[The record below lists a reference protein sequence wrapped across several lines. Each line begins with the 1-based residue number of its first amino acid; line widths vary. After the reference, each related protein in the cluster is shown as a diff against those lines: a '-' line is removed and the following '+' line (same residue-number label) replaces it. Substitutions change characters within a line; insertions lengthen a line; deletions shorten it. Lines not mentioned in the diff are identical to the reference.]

1 MAFLRWNARSG
12 IAFLPDPAMT
22 GSSDFQADAARHA
35 VPSTRRSQ
43 LAVASLFGA
52 LGFSYG
58 TWTSRLPAIKAN
70 LGLSTSQVSVVL
82 LFAALGAIFSF
93 PVTAAALHKLG
104 SRGASLLAGVLLAV
118 GLVALGLAPTWM
130 VACGVMCVYG
140 VLASTLDV
148 AMNAQG
154 VEVER
159 ATSQAV
165 MSRLHAVFSLGTMT
179 GALFAWAILH
189 VTASVPL
196 HFAIAALVVLA
207 ATWLPRGGLIAD
219 AKPIEGGTRSFAL
232 PRGAALLIGAMAFL
246 GMIVEGSMVDW
257 STLYL
262 TQRAN
267 ASQLVATWGIFS
279 LQGAMLV
286 TRWFGDRARVRWGA
300 RRLLF
305 GGSMLACVSLAAALA
320 IGGVGPALV
329 GFALFGIGVATVSPC
344 VYAAGAREG
353 GVALAAVMTLG
364 SLGFLVGPL
373 VIGAVSQAANLTW
386 GMAVV
391 AAAALVLA
399 FLSRR
404 VRWD

>member
-1 MAFLRWNARSG
+1 MS
-12 IAFLPDPAMT
+12 
-22 GSSDFQADAARHA
+22 GSSAFDSDAARV
-35 VPSTRRSQ
+35 VPSVLGSQ

-82 LFAALGAIFSF
+82 LFAALGSIFSF

-104 SRGASLLAGVLLAV
+104 SRGASLWSGGLLAI
-118 GLVALGLAPTWM
+118 GLVAFGLAPTWA
-130 VACGVMCVYG
+130 VACAVMCLYG
-140 VLASTLDV
+140 VLASTMDV

-159 ATSQAV
+159 ATAVPV
-165 MSRLHAVFSLGTMT
+165 MSRLHAVFSLGTMA
-179 GALFAWAILH
+179 GAFFAST
-189 VTASVPL
+189 VTTFTTSVPL
-196 HFAIAALVVLA
+196 HFVVAAAIVLA
-207 ATWLPRGGLIAD
+207 AVMLPRAGLIAD
-219 AKPIEGGTRSFAL
+219 AKAVDPGTRSFAL

-246 GMIVEGSMVDW
+246 GMIAEGSMVDW

-262 TQRAN
+262 KERAG
-267 ASQLVATWGIFS
+267 ASQQVAPLGIAS

-305 GGSMLACVSLAAALA
+305 GGSLLAGLSLVAALL
-320 IGGVGPALV
+320 IGGIAPALV
-329 GFALFGIGVATVSPC
+329 GFGLFGIGVATVSPC

-373 VIGAVSQAANLTW
+373 VIGAVAQATNLSW

-391 AAAALVLA
+391 AAAAIALA
-399 FLSRR
+399 MLSRR

>member
-1 MAFLRWNARSG
+1 
-12 IAFLPDPAMT
+12 MT
-22 GSSDFQADAARHA
+22 GSSALDLDATRVAA
-35 VPSTRRSQ
+35 ATRRSQ
-43 LAVASLFGA
+43 LAVGSLFGA

-104 SRGASLLAGVLLAV
+104 SRGASLLSGVLLAF
-118 GLVALGLAPTWM
+118 GLVAFGLAPNWPL
-130 VACGVMCVYG
+130 ACIVMCLYG
-140 VLASTLDV
+140 VLASTMDV

-159 ATSQAV
+159 ATAQPV
-165 MSRLHAVFSLGTMT
+165 MSRLHALFSLGTMA
-179 GALFAWAILH
+179 GAFFASGVTS

-196 HFAIAALVVLA
+196 HFMVAAAIVLA
-207 ATWLPRGGLIAD
+207 AVLLPRAGLIAD
-219 AKPIEGGTRSFAL
+219 AKPIDGGTRSFAL

-267 ASQLVATWGIFS
+267 ATQQVAPLGIVS

-286 TRWFGDRARVRWGA
+286 TRWFGDMARTRWGA
-300 RRLLF
+300 RKLLF
-305 GGSMLACVSLAAALA
+305 GGSLLAGLSLTAALL
-320 IGGVGPALV
+320 IGGVVPALV
-329 GFALFGIGVATVSPC
+329 AFALFGIGVATVSPC

-373 VIGAVSQAANLTW
+373 VIGAVAQATNLTW
-386 GMAVV
+386 GMGVV
-391 AAAALVLA
+391 AAAAFALA
-399 FLSRR
+399 LMSRR
-404 VRWD
+404 VHWD

>member
-1 MAFLRWNARSG
+1 MTVPAF
-12 IAFLPDPAMT
+12 DP
-22 GSSDFQADAARHA
+22 DAARIDA
-35 VPSTRRSQ
+35 PSVLRSQ
-43 LAVASLFGA
+43 LAVASLFAA

-70 LGLSTSQVSVVL
+70 LGLSTSQVSGVL
-82 LFAALGAIFSF
+82 LCAALGSIFSF

-104 SRGASLLAGVLLAV
+104 SRGASLLSGGLLAIALV
-118 GLVALGLAPTWM
+118 GFGWVPTWLL
-130 VACGVMCVYG
+130 ACAVMGLYG
-140 VLASTLDV
+140 VVASTMDV

-159 ATSQAV
+159 ATAVPV
-165 MSRLHAVFSLGTMT
+165 MSRLHAAFSLGTMA
-179 GALFAWAILH
+179 GAFFASTITSW
-189 VTASVPL
+189 TTSVPL
-196 HFAIAALVVLA
+196 HFAVAALVVLA
-207 ATWLPRGGLIAD
+207 AVVLPRAGLIAD

-246 GMIVEGSMVDW
+246 GMIAEGSMVDW

-262 TQRAN
+262 KERAG
-267 ASQLVATWGIFS
+267 ASQQVAPLGIAS

-286 TRWFGDRARVRWGA
+286 ARWFGDRARARWGA

-305 GGSMLACVSLAAALA
+305 GGSLLAGGSLAAALL
-320 IGGVGPALV
+320 IGGIAPALV
-329 GFALFGIGVATVSPC
+329 AFGLFGVGVATVSPC

-373 VIGAVSQAANLTW
+373 AIGAVAQATNLSW

-391 AAAALVLA
+391 AAAAVALA
-399 FLSRR
+399 LLSRR

>member
-1 MAFLRWNARSG
+1 MS
-12 IAFLPDPAMT
+12 
-22 GSSDFQADAARHA
+22 GSSTFEADAARA
-35 VPSTRRSQ
+35 AGAATRRSQ

-70 LGLSTSQVSVVL
+70 LGLSTSQVSIVL

-104 SRGASLLAGVLLAV
+104 SRGASLWSGGLLAI
-118 GLVALGLAPTWM
+118 GLVALALAPTWPL
-130 VACGVMCVYG
+130 ACVVMCLYG
-140 VLASTLDV
+140 VLASTMDV

-159 ATSQAV
+159 ATAQPV
-165 MSRLHAVFSLGTMT
+165 MSRLHAMFSMGTMA
-179 GALFAWAILH
+179 GAFFASGITS
-189 VTASVPL
+189 VTTSVPL
-196 HFAIAALVVLA
+196 HFGVAAALVLA
-207 ATWLPRGGLIAD
+207 AVLLPRAGLVAD
-219 AKPIEGGTRSFAL
+219 ARPVDAGTRAFAL
-232 PRGAALLIGAMAFL
+232 PRGSALLIGAMAFL

-262 TQRAN
+262 TQRAG
-267 ASQLVATWGIFS
+267 ASQQVAPLGIAS

-286 TRWFGDRARVRWGA
+286 TRWFGDLARVRWGA

-305 GGSMLACVSLAAALA
+305 GGSLLAGISLAAALLL
-320 IGGVGPALV
+320 GGVVPALV
-329 GFALFGIGVATVSPC
+329 GFGLFGIGVATVSPC

-373 VIGAVSQAANLTW
+373 VIGAVAQATNLSW

-391 AAAALVLA
+391 AAAAIALA
-399 FLSRR
+399 LLSRR
-404 VRWD
+404 VHWD

>member
-1 MAFLRWNARSG
+1 
-12 IAFLPDPAMT
+12 MT
-22 GSSDFQADAARHA
+22 GSSTLEPGAARAGA
-35 VPSTRRSQ
+35 VSTRRSQ
-43 LAVASLFGA
+43 AAVASLFGA

-58 TWTSRLPAIKAN
+58 TWTSRLPAIKEH
-70 LGLSTSQVSVVL
+70 LGLSTSQVSLVL

-93 PVTAAALHKLG
+93 PVTAVALHRLG
-104 SRGASLLAGVLLAV
+104 SRGASLLAGGLLAG
-118 GLVALGLAPTWM
+118 GLVAFGLAPNWGL
-130 VACGVMCVYG
+130 ACAVMCVYG

-159 ATSQAV
+159 ATGEAV
-165 MSRLHAVFSLGTMT
+165 MSRLHAVFSLGTMA
-179 GALFAWAILH
+179 GAFFASCITT
-189 VTASVPL
+189 VTTSVPL
-196 HFAIAALVVLA
+196 HFTVAALVVLA
-207 ATWLPRGGLIAD
+207 AVVLPRGGLVAD

-262 TQRAN
+262 KERAG
-267 ASQLVATWGIFS
+267 ASQQMAPLGIAS

-305 GGSMLACVSLAAALA
+305 AGSLLAGGSLAAALVL
-320 IGGVGPALV
+320 GGVAPALV
-329 GFALFGIGVATVSPC
+329 GFGLFGIGVATVSPC

-373 VIGAVSQAANLTW
+373 VIGAVSQAANLSW
-386 GMAVV
+386 GLAVV
-391 AAAALVLA
+391 AGAAIVLA
-399 FLSRR
+399 GLSRR

>member
-1 MAFLRWNARSG
+1 
-12 IAFLPDPAMT
+12 MT
-22 GSSDFQADAARHA
+22 GPSAFEAGAARADAAA
-35 VPSTRRSQ
+35 TRRSQ

-118 GLVALGLAPTWM
+118 GLVVFGLAPSWPI
-130 VACGVMCVYG
+130 ACGVMCVYG

-159 ATSQAV
+159 ATAQPV
-165 MSRLHAVFSLGTMT
+165 MSRLHAVFSLGTMA
-179 GALFAWAILH
+179 GAFFASGITS
-189 VTASVPL
+189 VTTSVPL
-196 HFAIAALVVLA
+196 HFAVAALVVLA
-207 ATWLPRGGLIAD
+207 ATLLPRAGLIAD
-219 AKPIEGGTRSFAL
+219 AKPIDGGTRSFAL

-262 TQRAN
+262 TQRAG
-267 ASQLVATWGIFS
+267 ASQQIAPLGIAS
-279 LQGAMLV
+279 LQGTMLV

-300 RRLLF
+300 RKLLF
-305 GGSMLACVSLAAALA
+305 GGSLLAGLSLAAALLV
-320 IGGVGPALV
+320 GGIVPALV
-329 GFALFGIGVATVSPC
+329 GFGVFGIGVATVSPC

-364 SLGFLVGPL
+364 SLGFLVAPM
-373 VIGAVSQAANLTW
+373 VIGVVAQATNLSW
-386 GMAVV
+386 GMGVV
-391 AAAALVLA
+391 AASAIALAL
-399 FLSRR
+399 LSRR

>member
-1 MAFLRWNARSG
+1 
-12 IAFLPDPAMT
+12 MT
-22 GSSDFQADAARHA
+22 GSSDLDVDAARVSTA
-35 VPSTRRSQ
+35 TRRSQ

-58 TWTSRLPAIKAN
+58 TWTSRLPAIKAT

-82 LFAALGAIFSF
+82 LFAALGSIFSF

-104 SRGASLLAGVLLAV
+104 SRGASLLSGGLLAP
-118 GLVALGLAPTWM
+118 GLVAFGVAPSWPLAC
-130 VACGVMCVYG
+130 AVMCLYG
-140 VLASTLDV
+140 VLASTMDV

-159 ATSQAV
+159 ATAVPV
-165 MSRLHAVFSLGTMT
+165 MSRLHAVFSLGTMA
-179 GALFAWAILH
+179 GAFFASGITS
-189 VTASVPL
+189 VTTSVPL
-196 HFAIAALVVLA
+196 HFVVAAAIVLA
-207 ATWLPRGGLIAD
+207 AVLLPRAGLVAD
-219 AKPIEGGTRSFAL
+219 AASVDGATRSFAL

-262 TQRAN
+262 KERAG
-267 ASQLVATWGIFS
+267 ASQQVAPLGIAS
-279 LQGAMLV
+279 VQGAMLV

-305 GGSMLACVSLAAALA
+305 GGSLLAGLSLAAALVL
-320 IGGVGPALV
+320 GGVPAALL
-329 GFALFGIGVATVSPC
+329 GFALFGVGVATVSPC

-373 VIGAVSQAANLTW
+373 LIGAVAQASNLAW

-391 AAAALVLA
+391 AAAAIALA
-399 FLSRR
+399 VLSRR

>member
-1 MAFLRWNARSG
+1 
-12 IAFLPDPAMT
+12 MT
-22 GSSDFQADAARHA
+22 GSSAFESDAAR
-35 VPSTRRSQ
+35 VDTLSVRRGQ

-58 TWTSRLPAIKAN
+58 TWTSRLPAIKGN

-104 SRGASLLAGVLLAV
+104 SRGASLLAGGLLGV
-118 GLVALGLAPTWM
+118 GLVVFGLAPNWTS
-130 VACGVMCVYG
+130 ACAIMCVYG
-140 VLASTLDV
+140 VLASTMDV

-159 ATSQAV
+159 ATAQPV
-165 MSRLHAVFSLGTMT
+165 MSRLHGVFSLGTMA
-179 GALFAWAILH
+179 GAFFASGITM
-189 VTASVPL
+189 VTTSVPL
-196 HFAIAALVVLA
+196 HFVVAALIVLA
-207 ATWLPRGGLIAD
+207 AVFLPRGGLVAD
-219 AKPIEGGTRSFAL
+219 ARPIDGGTRSFAL

-262 TQRAN
+262 KERAG
-267 ASQLVATWGIFS
+267 ASQQVAPLGIAS
-279 LQGAMLV
+279 LQGTMLV

-305 GGSMLACVSLAAALA
+305 GGSLMAGVSLAAALL
-320 IGGVGPALV
+320 IGGVAPALV

-373 VIGAVSQAANLTW
+373 VIGAVAQATNLSW

-391 AAAALVLA
+391 AAAAIALA
-399 FLSRR
+399 ALSRR

>member
-1 MAFLRWNARSG
+1 
-12 IAFLPDPAMT
+12 MT
-22 GSSDFQADAARHA
+22 GSSAFESDAAR
-35 VPSTRRSQ
+35 VDTLSVRRGQ

-58 TWTSRLPAIKAN
+58 TWTSRLPAIKGN

-104 SRGASLLAGVLLAV
+104 SRGASLLAGGLLGV
-118 GLVALGLAPTWM
+118 GLVVFGLAPNWTS
-130 VACGVMCVYG
+130 ACAIMCVYG
-140 VLASTLDV
+140 VLASTMDV

-159 ATSQAV
+159 ATAQPV
-165 MSRLHAVFSLGTMT
+165 MSRLHGVFSLGTMA
-179 GALFAWAILH
+179 GAFFASGITM
-189 VTASVPL
+189 VTTSVPL
-196 HFAIAALVVLA
+196 HFVVAALIVLA
-207 ATWLPRGGLIAD
+207 AVFLPRGGLVAD
-219 AKPIEGGTRSFAL
+219 ARPIDGGTRSFAL

-262 TQRAN
+262 KERAG
-267 ASQLVATWGIFS
+267 ASQQVAPLGIAS

-305 GGSMLACVSLAAALA
+305 GGSLMAGVSLAAALL
-320 IGGVGPALV
+320 IGGVAPALV

-373 VIGAVSQAANLTW
+373 VIGAVAQATNLSW

-391 AAAALVLA
+391 AAAAIALA
-399 FLSRR
+399 ALSRR

>member
-1 MAFLRWNARSG
+1 
-12 IAFLPDPAMT
+12 MT
-22 GSSDFQADAARHA
+22 GSTVLDSPAAPA
-35 VPSTRRSQ
+35 TAAIRRSQ

-52 LGFSYG
+52 LGFGYG
-58 TWTSRLPAIKAN
+58 TWTSRLPAIKAS

-82 LFAALGAIFSF
+82 LAAAIGAVLSF
-93 PVTAAALHKLG
+93 PVTATALHKLG
-104 SRGASLLAGVLLAV
+104 SRGASLLSGSLLAV
-118 GLVALGLAPTWM
+118 GLVALGLAPNWM
-130 VACGVMCVYG
+130 LACVAMGVYG
-140 VLASTLDV
+140 VIASTLDV

-159 ATSQAV
+159 ATAVLV
-165 MSRLHAVFSLGTMT
+165 MSRLHAVFSLGTMA
-179 GALFAWAILH
+179 GAFFASGI
-189 VTASVPL
+189 TSFTTSVPR
-196 HFAIAALVVLA
+196 HFVIAAAIVLA
-207 ATWLPRGGLIAD
+207 AVLLPRAGLIAD
-219 AKPIEGGTRSFAL
+219 ARTMDSGPRSFAL
-232 PRGAALLIGAMAFL
+232 PRGVALLIGAMAFL

-262 TQRAN
+262 KERAG
-267 ASQLVATWGIFS
+267 ASQQIAPLGIAS

-305 GGSMLACVSLAAALA
+305 RGALLAGLSLAAALS
-320 IGGVGPALV
+320 IGGIAPALL

-373 VIGAVSQAANLTW
+373 VIGAVAQATNLSW
-386 GMAVV
+386 GMGVV
-391 AAAALVLA
+391 AASAIALAL
-399 FLSRR
+399 LSRR

>member
-1 MAFLRWNARSG
+1 
-12 IAFLPDPAMT
+12 MT
-22 GSSDFQADAARHA
+22 GPSAFDADAARAGA
-35 VPSTRRSQ
+35 VSTRRSQ

-58 TWTSRLPAIKAN
+58 TWTSRLPAIQAN

-104 SRGASLLAGVLLAV
+104 SRGASLLSGVLLAV
-118 GLVALGLAPTWM
+118 GLVVLGLAPSWA
-130 VACGVMCVYG
+130 VACAVMCLYG

-159 ATSQAV
+159 ATAQPV
-165 MSRLHAVFSLGTMT
+165 MSRLHAVFSLGTMA
-179 GALFAWAILH
+179 GAFFASGITA
-189 VTASVPL
+189 VTSSVPL
-196 HFAIAALVVLA
+196 HFAVAALIVLA
-207 ATWLPRGGLIAD
+207 AAWLPRGGLIAD
-219 AKPIEGGTRSFAL
+219 AKEIDAGTRSFAL

-262 TQRAN
+262 TQRAG
-267 ASQLVATWGIFS
+267 ASQQVAPLGIAS
-279 LQGAMLV
+279 LQGTMLV

-300 RRLLF
+300 RKLLF
-305 GGSMLACVSLAAALA
+305 GGSLLAGLSLAAALL
-320 IGGVGPALV
+320 IGGVAPALV
-329 GFALFGIGVATVSPC
+329 GFGLFGVGVATVSPC

-373 VIGAVSQAANLTW
+373 VIGAVAQATNLSW

-391 AAAALVLA
+391 AAAAVMLA
-399 FLSRR
+399 LLSRR

>member
-1 MAFLRWNARSG
+1 
-12 IAFLPDPAMT
+12 MT
-22 GSSDFQADAARHA
+22 GPSAFDADADAARAGA
-35 VPSTRRSQ
+35 VSTRRSQ

-93 PVTAAALHKLG
+93 PVTAAALHRFG
-104 SRGASLLAGVLLAV
+104 SRGASLLAGVLLAL
-118 GLVALGLAPTWM
+118 GLVAFGLAPTWAL
-130 VACGVMCVYG
+130 ACVVMCVYG

-159 ATSQAV
+159 ATAQPV
-165 MSRLHAVFSLGTMT
+165 MSRLHAVFSLGTMA
-179 GALFAWAILH
+179 GAFFASGIAG
-189 VTASVPL
+189 VTSSVPL
-196 HFAIAALVVLA
+196 HFAVAALIVLA

-219 AKPIEGGTRSFAL
+219 AKEIDAGTRSFAL

-262 TQRAN
+262 TQRAG
-267 ASQLVATWGIFS
+267 ASQQVAPLGIAS
-279 LQGAMLV
+279 LQGTMLV

-300 RRLLF
+300 RKLLF
-305 GGSMLACVSLAAALA
+305 AGSLLAGLSLAAALL
-320 IGGVGPALV
+320 IGGVAPALV
-329 GFALFGIGVATVSPC
+329 GFGLFGIGVATVSPC

-373 VIGAVSQAANLTW
+373 VIGAVAQTTNLSW

-391 AAAALVLA
+391 AAAAVMLA
-399 FLSRR
+399 LLSRR

>member
-1 MAFLRWNARSG
+1 
-12 IAFLPDPAMT
+12 MT
-22 GSSDFQADAARHA
+22 GSSTFEPDAARVA
-35 VPSTRRSQ
+35 ASTRRSQ

-58 TWTSRLPAIKAN
+58 TWTSRLPAIKGN

-104 SRGASLLAGVLLAV
+104 SRGASLVSGTLLAM
-118 GLVALGLAPTWM
+118 GLVIFGLAPTWAL
-130 VACGVMCVYG
+130 ACGVMCLYG
-140 VLASTLDV
+140 VLASTMDV

-154 VEVER
+154 MEVER
-159 ATSQAV
+159 ATAQPV
-165 MSRLHAVFSLGTMT
+165 MSRLHAVFSLGTMA
-179 GALFAWAILH
+179 GAFFASCITS
-189 VTASVPL
+189 VTTSVPL
-196 HFAIAALVVLA
+196 HFVVAALIVLA
-207 ATWLPRGGLIAD
+207 AVLLPRAGLIAD
-219 AKPIEGGTRSFAL
+219 AKPIDGGTRSFAL

-262 TQRAN
+262 KERAG
-267 ASQLVATWGIFS
+267 ASQQIAPLGIAS
-279 LQGAMLV
+279 LQGTMLV
-286 TRWFGDRARVRWGA
+286 TRWFGDRARVRWGT
-300 RRLLF
+300 RKLLF
-305 GGSMLACVSLAAALA
+305 GGSLIAGVSLAVAL
-320 IGGVGPALV
+320 IVGGIVPALV
-329 GFALFGIGVATVSPC
+329 GFALFGFGVATVSPC

-373 VIGAVSQAANLTW
+373 VIGAVAQATNLSW

-391 AAAALVLA
+391 AAAAIALA
-399 FLSRR
+399 MLSRR

>member
-1 MAFLRWNARSG
+1 MS
-12 IAFLPDPAMT
+12 
-22 GSSDFQADAARHA
+22 GSSAFDADAARV
-35 VPSTRRSQ
+35 VPSVLGSQ

-82 LFAALGAIFSF
+82 LFAALGSIFSF

-104 SRGASLLAGVLLAV
+104 SRGASLWSGGLLAI
-118 GLVALGLAPTWM
+118 GLVALGLAPTWP
-130 VACGVMCVYG
+130 VACAVMCLYG
-140 VLASTLDV
+140 VLASTMDV

-159 ATSQAV
+159 ATAVPV
-165 MSRLHAVFSLGTMT
+165 MSRLHAVFSLGTMA
-179 GALFAWAILH
+179 GAFFASAI
-189 VTASVPL
+189 TTFTTSVPL
-196 HFAIAALVVLA
+196 HFGVAAAIVLA
-207 ATWLPRGGLIAD
+207 AVLVPRAGLIAD
-219 AKPIEGGTRSFAL
+219 AKLVDPGTRSFAL

-262 TQRAN
+262 KERAG
-267 ASQLVATWGIFS
+267 ASQQVAPLGIAS

-305 GGSMLACVSLAAALA
+305 GGSLLAGLSLVAALL
-320 IGGVGPALV
+320 IGGIAPALV
-329 GFALFGIGVATVSPC
+329 GFGLFGIGVATVSPC

-373 VIGAVSQAANLTW
+373 VIGAVAQATNLSW
-386 GMAVV
+386 GMGVV
-391 AAAALVLA
+391 AAAAIALA
-399 FLSRR
+399 ALSRR

>member
-1 MAFLRWNARSG
+1 
-12 IAFLPDPAMT
+12 MT
-22 GSSDFQADAARHA
+22 GSPPLVSDA
-35 VPSTRRSQ
+35 VRVALPSIRRSQ

-82 LFAALGAIFSF
+82 LSAALGGIFSF
-93 PVTAAALHKLG
+93 PVTATALHRLG
-104 SRGASLLAGVLLAV
+104 SRGASLLSGCLLAA
-118 GLVALGLAPTWM
+118 GLVLFGFVPTWAL
-130 VACGVMCVYG
+130 ACVVMCAFG
-140 VLASTLDV
+140 VLASAMDV

-159 ATSQAV
+159 ATGQPV
-165 MSRLHAVFSLGTMT
+165 MSRLHGMFSLGTMG
-179 GALFAWAILH
+179 GALLASAITT
-189 VTASVPL
+189 VTSSVPL
-196 HFAIAALVVLA
+196 HFAVAALVVLGA
-207 ATWLPRGGLIAD
+207 VLLPRAGLIAD
-219 AKPIEGGTRSFAL
+219 AQPLDGGRRAFAL

-246 GMIVEGSMVDW
+246 GMIAEGSMVDW

-262 TQRAN
+262 KERAG
-267 ASQLVATWGIFS
+267 ASQQVAPLGIAS

-305 GGSMLACVSLAAALA
+305 GGSLLAGASLVAALV
-320 IGGVGPALV
+320 IGGVVPALL
-329 GFALFGIGVATVSPC
+329 GLALFGVGVATVSPC

-373 VIGAVSQAANLTW
+373 AIGAVAQATNLSW
-386 GMAVV
+386 GMGVV
-391 AAAALVLA
+391 AASAIALA
-399 FLSRR
+399 WLSRQ

>member
-1 MAFLRWNARSG
+1 MTISSSLAADDARAS
-12 IAFLPDPAMT
+12 AL
-22 GSSDFQADAARHA
+22 
-35 VPSTRRSQ
+35 STRRSQ
-43 LAVASLFGA
+43 VAVASLFGA

-93 PVTAAALHKLG
+93 PVTAAALHRLG
-104 SRGASLLAGVLLAV
+104 SRGASLLSGSLLAF
-118 GLVALGLAPTWM
+118 GLVVLGLAPNWTC
-130 VACGVMCVYG
+130 ACAVMCVYG
-140 VLASTLDV
+140 VVASTMDV

-159 ATSQAV
+159 ATGVPV
-165 MSRLHAVFSLGTMT
+165 MSRLHAVFSLGTMC
-179 GALFAWAILH
+179 GALFASGITWVA
-189 VTASVPL
+189 TSVPL
-196 HFAIAALVVLA
+196 HFVLAALVVLA
-207 ATWLPRGGLIAD
+207 AVLWPRAGLIDD
-219 AKPIEGGTRSFAL
+219 AKPIEGGTRSFAW

-246 GMIVEGSMVDW
+246 GMIAEGSMVDW

-262 TQRAN
+262 KERAG
-267 ASQLVATWGIFS
+267 ASEQVAPYGIAS
-279 LQGAMLV
+279 LQGAMVL

-300 RRLLF
+300 RKLLF
-305 GGSMLACVSLAAALA
+305 AGSLLAGVSLAAALL
-320 IGGVGPALV
+320 IGGVVPALV
-329 GFALFGIGVATVSPC
+329 ALGLFGVGVATVSPC

-373 VIGAVSQAANLTW
+373 LIGAVSQASNLSW
-386 GMAVV
+386 GLSVV
-391 AAAALVLA
+391 AAAAFALA
-399 FLSRR
+399 LLSRR

>member
-1 MAFLRWNARSG
+1 
-12 IAFLPDPAMT
+12 MT
-22 GSSDFQADAARHA
+22 GSSAFESDAARVDVAA
-35 VPSTRRSQ
+35 VRRSQ

-70 LGLSTSQVSVVL
+70 LGLSTAQVSMVL
-82 LFAALGAIFSF
+82 LSAAIGAIFSF
-93 PVTAAALHKLG
+93 PVTAAALHRLG
-104 SRGASLLAGVLLAV
+104 SRGASLLSGGLLAI
-118 GLVALGLAPTWM
+118 GLVAFGIAPNA
-130 VACGVMCVYG
+130 VSACAVMCVYG
-140 VLASTLDV
+140 VLASTMDV

-154 VEVER
+154 MEVER
-159 ATSQAV
+159 ATARPV
-165 MSRLHAVFSLGTMT
+165 MSRLHAVFSLGTMA
-179 GALFAWAILH
+179 GAFFASCITL
-189 VTASVPL
+189 VTTSVPL

-207 ATWLPRGGLIAD
+207 AVLLPRAGLIAD
-219 AKPIEGGTRSFAL
+219 AKPIDGGTRSFAL

-262 TQRAN
+262 KERAG
-267 ASQLVATWGIFS
+267 ASQQMAPWGIVS

-305 GGSMLACVSLAAALA
+305 VGSTLAGLSLAAALLL
-320 IGGVGPALV
+320 GGVIPALV
-329 GFALFGIGVATVSPC
+329 GFGLFGIGVATVSPC

-364 SLGFLVGPL
+364 ALGFLVGPL
-373 VIGAVSQAANLTW
+373 VIGAVAQATNLSW

-391 AAAALVLA
+391 AAAAIALA
-399 FLSRR
+399 LLSRR
-404 VRWD
+404 VKWD

>member
-1 MAFLRWNARSG
+1 
-12 IAFLPDPAMT
+12 MT
-22 GSSDFQADAARHA
+22 GSSFDSGAARVDA
-35 VPSTRRSQ
+35 LSVRRSQ

-58 TWTSRLPAIKAN
+58 TWTSRLPAIKAH
-70 LGLSTSQVSVVL
+70 LGLSTSQVSVLL
-82 LFAALGAIFSF
+82 LFAALGSIFSF

-104 SRGASLLAGVLLAV
+104 SRGASLSSGGLLAL
-118 GLVALGLAPTWM
+118 GLVALGVAPSWPLAC
-130 VACGVMCVYG
+130 AVMCLYG

-159 ATSQAV
+159 ATAVPV
-165 MSRLHAVFSLGTMT
+165 MSRLHAVFSLGTM
-179 GALFAWAILH
+179 AEAFFASAITTL
-189 VTASVPL
+189 TTSVPL

-207 ATWLPRGGLIAD
+207 AVLLPRGGLIAD
-219 AKPIEGGTRSFAL
+219 ARPIEGGTRSFAL

-246 GMIVEGSMVDW
+246 GMIAEGSMVDW

-262 TQRAN
+262 KERAG
-267 ASQLVATWGIFS
+267 ASQQVAPLGIAS

-286 TRWFGDRARVRWGA
+286 TRWFGDRARLRWGA

-305 GGSMLACVSLAAALA
+305 GGSLLAGGSLAAALV
-320 IGGVGPALV
+320 IGGIAPALV
-329 GFALFGIGVATVSPC
+329 GFGLLGIGVATVSPC

-373 VIGAVSQAANLTW
+373 VIGAVAQATNLSW

-391 AAAALVLA
+391 ATAAIALAL
-399 FLSRR
+399 LSRR

>member
-1 MAFLRWNARSG
+1 
-12 IAFLPDPAMT
+12 MT
-22 GSSDFQADAARHA
+22 GSTVLDSPAAHA
-35 VPSTRRSQ
+35 TAAIRRSQ

-52 LGFSYG
+52 LGFGYG
-58 TWTSRLPAIKAN
+58 TWTSRLPAIKAS

-82 LFAALGAIFSF
+82 LAAAIGAVLSF
-93 PVTAAALHKLG
+93 PVTATALHKLG
-104 SRGASLLAGVLLAV
+104 SRGASLLSGSLLAV
-118 GLVALGLAPTWM
+118 GLVALGLAPNWM
-130 VACGVMCVYG
+130 LACVAMGVYG
-140 VLASTLDV
+140 VIASTLDV

-159 ATSQAV
+159 ATAVLV
-165 MSRLHAVFSLGTMT
+165 MSRLHAVFSLGTMA
-179 GALFAWAILH
+179 GAFFASGI
-189 VTASVPL
+189 TSFTTSVPR
-196 HFAIAALVVLA
+196 HFVIAAAIVLA
-207 ATWLPRGGLIAD
+207 AVLLPRAGLIAD
-219 AKPIEGGTRSFAL
+219 ARTMDSGPRSFAL
-232 PRGAALLIGAMAFL
+232 PRGVALLIGAMAFL

-262 TQRAN
+262 KERAG
-267 ASQLVATWGIFS
+267 ASQQIAPLGIAS

-305 GGSMLACVSLAAALA
+305 RGALLAGLSLAAALS
-320 IGGVGPALV
+320 IGGIAPALL

-373 VIGAVSQAANLTW
+373 VIGAVAQATNLSW
-386 GMAVV
+386 GMGVV
-391 AAAALVLA
+391 AASAIALAL
-399 FLSRR
+399 LSRR

>member
-1 MAFLRWNARSG
+1 
-12 IAFLPDPAMT
+12 MT
-22 GSSDFQADAARHA
+22 GSSAFESDAAR
-35 VPSTRRSQ
+35 VDTLSVRRGQ

-58 TWTSRLPAIKAN
+58 TWTSRLPAIKGN

-104 SRGASLLAGVLLAV
+104 SRGASLLAGGLLGV
-118 GLVALGLAPTWM
+118 GLVVFGLAPNWTS
-130 VACGVMCVYG
+130 ACAIMCVYG
-140 VLASTLDV
+140 VLASTMDV

-159 ATSQAV
+159 ATAQPV
-165 MSRLHAVFSLGTMT
+165 MSRLHGVFSLGTMA
-179 GALFAWAILH
+179 GAFFASGITM
-189 VTASVPL
+189 VTTSVPL
-196 HFAIAALVVLA
+196 HFVFAALIVLA
-207 ATWLPRGGLIAD
+207 AVFLPRGGLVAD
-219 AKPIEGGTRSFAL
+219 ARPIDGGTRSFAL

-262 TQRAN
+262 KERAG
-267 ASQLVATWGIFS
+267 ASQQVAPLGIAS

-305 GGSMLACVSLAAALA
+305 GGSLMAGVSLAAALL
-320 IGGVGPALV
+320 IGGVAPALV

-373 VIGAVSQAANLTW
+373 VIGAVAQATNLSW

-391 AAAALVLA
+391 AAAAIALA
-399 FLSRR
+399 ALSRR